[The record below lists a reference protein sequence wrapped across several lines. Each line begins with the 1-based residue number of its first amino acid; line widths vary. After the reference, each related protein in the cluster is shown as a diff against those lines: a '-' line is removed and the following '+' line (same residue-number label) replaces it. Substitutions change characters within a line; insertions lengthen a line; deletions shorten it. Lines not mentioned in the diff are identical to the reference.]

1 MEAALTAWSLLKQH
15 RNVEA
20 SHSQLLRALTSP
32 NWAPMADGDV
42 VVAWID
48 EWRARTMLVRCY

>member
-48 EWRARTMLVRCY
+48 ER